1 MVVLSLLETISVAL
15 SAICANKMR
24 SFLTMLGIIIGIS
37 SVMIITTLGLGA
49 ERDLLEA
56 FSRYGLNRADITMN
70 WNSKDPILNRDFITF
85 EDLDVVGGMV
95 SHVDA
100 VSPRLLVYVSLK
112 GKNGPV
118 SIMLNGVDA
127 EFLRIENINIIRGRF
142 ITKQDEKS
150 RRNVTVIDEKT
161 ARDIFG
167 TTDCLGQVLT
177 VSTGNRS
184 LELMVIGII
193 GVPDSTMAEMF
204 GAYDI
209 TAYSP
214 VSVVRRLS
222 YIPNLD
228 RFSVTV
234 KNSFEVETVGRMIL
248 NYLERRHRSE
258 GKYRFYDYNSNANEV
273 KSIFGIVTTIVS
285 SIAAISLLV
294 GGIGIMNI
302 MLVSVTERTT
312 EIGIRKAL
320 GARPGSVLVQF
331 LVEAVILSLTGGI
344 LGILTGCAIGYAA
357 VSALGLPF
365 VISTGATVI
374 SVAITIGIGVV
385 FGVYPAGKASKLS
398 PIEALGYE

>member
-1 MVVLSLLETISVAL
+1 MSILETISVAL
-15 SAICANKMR
+15 SAIWANKTR

-49 ERDLLEA
+49 ERDMIEA
-56 FSRYGLNRADITMN
+56 FSKYGLNRADITMN

-85 EDLDVVGGMV
+85 EDIDAVGGMV

-100 VSPRLLVYVSLK
+100 VSPRLLVYVTTK

-118 SIMLNGVDA
+118 SIMLNGVEA
-127 EFLRIENINIIRGRF
+127 EFLKIENISIIRGRF
-142 ITKQDEKS
+142 ITEQDEKS
-150 RRNVTVIDEKT
+150 HRNVTVIDEKT
-161 ARDIFG
+161 ARDLFG

-177 VSTGNRS
+177 VSVGSRS
-184 LELMVIGII
+184 LELMVIGIT

-214 VSVVRRLS
+214 VSVVRKLA

-234 KNSFEVETVGRMIL
+234 KSNFEVETVGQMIL

-258 GKYRFYDYNSNANEV
+258 GKYRFYDYNSNTDEV

-320 GARPGSVLVQF
+320 GARPRSVLVQF

-344 LGILTGCAIGYAA
+344 FGILMGCAIGYAA

-365 VISTGATVI
+365 VISIGATVI
-374 SVAITIGIGVV
+374 SVTITIGIGVV
-385 FGVYPAGKASKLS
+385 FGVYPAGKASKLN
-398 PIEALGYE
+398 PIVALGYE